1 MTTKDIQYKKLLKN
15 ISKLPAGK
23 TFELKD
29 VYGKISFNNV
39 SQKRTLGK
47 LFKNEVV
54 KGKVKSVQHEGK
66 KSDNHNQYIKL

>member
-1 MTTKDIQYKKLLKN
+1 MTTQDIQYKKLLRN

-29 VYGKISFNNV
+29 VYDKNSFNNV

-47 LFKNEVV
+47 LFKNEVLN
-54 KGKVKSVQHEGK
+54 GKVNGVQHIGK
-66 KSDNHNQYIKL
+66 KSDNHNHYIKL

>member
-1 MTTKDIQYKKLLKN
+1 MTTKDIQYKELLKN

-39 SQKRTLGK
+39 SQKRALGK
-47 LFKNEVV
+47 LFKNEVLN
-54 KGKVKSVQHEGK
+54 GKVKDVQHTGK

>member
-39 SQKRTLGK
+39 SQKRTLGIN
-47 LFKNEVV
+47 LVT
-54 KGKVKSVQHEGK
+54 
-66 KSDNHNQYIKL
+66 

>member
-1 MTTKDIQYKKLLKN
+1 MIGVYNMTTKDIQYKKLLRN

-29 VYGKISFNNV
+29 VYDKNSFNNV

-47 LFKNEVV
+47 LFKNEVLNGNV
-54 KGKVKSVQHEGK
+54 NVVQHIGK
-66 KSDNHNQYIKL
+66 KK

>member
-1 MTTKDIQYKKLLKN
+1 MTTKDIQYKELLKN

-39 SQKRTLGK
+39 SQKRALGK
-47 LFKNEVV
+47 LFKNEVLNGNV
-54 KGKVKSVQHEGK
+54 NGVQHIGK
-66 KSDNHNQYIKL
+66 KSDNHNHYIKL